1 MNNWLLIS
9 IIISVIVV
17 IVSYLN
23 NGDDNKNGFAS

>member
-9 IIISVIVV
+9 MAIAFLVIIISCI
-17 IVSYLN
+17 N

>member
-17 IVSYLN
+17 IVSCLN